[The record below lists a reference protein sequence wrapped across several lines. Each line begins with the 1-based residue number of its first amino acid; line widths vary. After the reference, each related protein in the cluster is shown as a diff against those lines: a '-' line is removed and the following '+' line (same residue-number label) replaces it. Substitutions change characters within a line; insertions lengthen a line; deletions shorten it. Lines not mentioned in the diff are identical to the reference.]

1 MTNLQSGAPSEASLA
16 YRDGW
21 RSGLALGALAIAVV
35 AFINLLSMEKSI
47 LAAVL
52 AIVAIKGA
60 GKGPA
65 TRRGRL
71 ALGIAVLH
79 LAFAATVLTLLHD
92 KLGRLFHLLQTL
104 G

>member
-60 GKGPA
+60 GPGPT
-65 TRRGRL
+65 TRRGWL
-71 ALGIAVLH
+71 ALGVAALH
-79 LAFAATVLTLLHD
+79 IVFAATVLILLHD
-92 KLGRLFHLLQTL
+92 KLARLLHLLQTL